1 MIKAERRT
9 REDKYEDFGMKVKS
23 KKETFADDAEA
34 STSLDSVPSYDKN
47 MSATE
52 YAELLEEEMYA

>member
-1 MIKAERRT
+1 MIKVERRT
-9 REDKYEDFGMKVKS
+9 RDEKYEDFG
-23 KKETFADDAEA
+23 KKAKTKQETFADDAEA
-34 STSLDSVPSYDKN
+34 STSLDSVTAYDKN